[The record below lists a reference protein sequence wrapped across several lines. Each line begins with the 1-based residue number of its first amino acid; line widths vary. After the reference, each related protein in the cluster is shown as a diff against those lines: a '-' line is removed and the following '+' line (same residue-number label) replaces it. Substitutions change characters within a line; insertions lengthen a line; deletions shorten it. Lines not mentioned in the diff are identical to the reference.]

1 MKYNNE
7 KTIKSIRELLFLLES
22 DADTLRG
29 DRLDEGVRLE
39 ASTEELEVCY
49 STCELMEDYLE
60 RAKILIGKML
70 DEREDM
76 ETEDEGE

>member
-1 MKYNNE
+1 MEYNNE
-7 KTIKSIRELLFLLES
+7 KTIQSIRDLLFLLES
-22 DADTLRG
+22 DAATLRS

-49 STCELMEDYLE
+49 RTCELMEDYLE

-76 ETEDEGE
+76 EAEDEDE

>member
-1 MKYNNE
+1 MEYNNE
-7 KTIKSIRELLFLLES
+7 QTVDYIRILLFLIKS
-22 DADTLRG
+22 DADTLRSNH
-29 DRLDEGVRLE
+29 LNKGVRLE

-49 STCELMEDYLE
+49 RTCELMEDYLE

-76 ETEDEGE
+76 EADDEDE

>member
-1 MKYNNE
+1 MEYNNE
-7 KTIKSIRELLFLLES
+7 QTVNNIRNLLFLIKS
-22 DADTLRG
+22 DVDTLRS

-49 STCELMEDYLE
+49 RTCELMEDYIE
-60 RAKILIGKML
+60 RAKTLIGKML

-76 ETEDEGE
+76 ES

>member
-1 MKYNNE
+1 MEYNNE
-7 KTIKSIRELLFLLES
+7 QTVNNIRNLLFLIKS
-22 DADTLRG
+22 DVDTLRS

-49 STCELMEDYLE
+49 RTCELMEDYIE
-60 RAKILIGKML
+60 RAKTLIGKML

-76 ETEDEGE
+76 